1 MGDMTMQNKNQFVEV
16 NEKEKYIK
24 ASDVI
29 KLLQNAQQYAKDSGM
44 DYVQNKLHDLEV
56 GVGWLPEEVVIESV
70 GRLPRTDVVK
80 PVYCKDCKYLT
91 FSDCYGECGKA
102 ILGIVKPDDYCSR
115 GVKTND
121 ITRKI

>member
-56 GVGWLPEEVVIESV
+56 GVGWLPEEVVIE
-70 GRLPRTDVVK
+70 